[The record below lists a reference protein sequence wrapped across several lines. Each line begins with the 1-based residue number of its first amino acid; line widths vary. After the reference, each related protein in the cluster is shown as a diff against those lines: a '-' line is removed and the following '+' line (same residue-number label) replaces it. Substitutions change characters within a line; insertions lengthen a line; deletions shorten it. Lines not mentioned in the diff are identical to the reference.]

1 MKRIPTIILTCLLV
15 LSFTVY
21 VFARSERSK
30 VEYYEK
36 QTFKS
41 DTEHQKEMKFG
52 PNASITS
59 DKNVYPENFIKNSQL
74 AIWSGGTRWGSGG
87 LASVPDGWYIP
98 SLSTFTGVTRIDVNT
113 ISPVS
118 SVTPSFTHS
127 MLLSTWDATTGAGN
141 TNYIAYPNSGVSAVQ
156 WWRDKF
162 AGKTVVFGAFVKR
175 DLGQY
180 VASGVSTNFIRPFVH
195 IGQNYKASEV
205 NYTFGDYIEK
215 AGWTLATM
223 EYDVPAGVSAF
234 EVGFAMNPTVLAP
247 PGGSSTGDSV
257 YVVAPFLLINPLN
270 KEYVA
275 NPKEIIFLNENV
287 NAFTAGASTFG
298 AMDDLQAGTVLDLS
312 ADDGWGGII
321 PDDAEAIYTTVKGD
335 FASTADPLHFY
346 SVNIDSGVT
355 IYPNVA
361 AGVATFNNVWI
372 PVSPTGTI
380 TVDNVAVV
388 TGVSLQ
394 VHGVQMR

>member
-127 MLLSTWDATTGAGN
+127 MLLSTWDATTGTGN
-141 TNYIAYPNSGVSAVQ
+141 TNYVAYPNSGVSAAQ

-180 VASGVSTNFIRPFVH
+180 VASGVSTNFIRPFIHV
-195 IGQNYKASEV
+195 GQNYKASEV

-215 AGWTLATM
+215 GGWALATI

-257 YVVAPFLLINPLN
+257 YVCAPFLLINPLC

-275 NPKEIIFLNENV
+275 NPGEVIFLNKTLDV
-287 NAFTAGASTFG
+287 WSGGSTFG
-298 AMDDLQAGTVLDLS
+298 AMAIGQAGTALDLS
-312 ADDGWGGII
+312 LDTGWSGII
-321 PDDAEAIYTTVKGD
+321 PDDAAAIYATVKGD
-335 FASTADPLHFY
+335 FAATADPLHFY
-346 SVNIDSGVT
+346 GNNIDSGVT
-355 IYPNVA
+355 IYPNVV
-361 AGVATFNNVWI
+361 AGVATFNNIWI
-372 PVSPTGTI
+372 PISSTGTI
-380 TVDNVAVV
+380 NVDNVAVV
-388 TGVSLQ
+388 TGVSLF
-394 VHGVQMR
+394 VEGVLMR